1 MGRRKVKNRNV
12 YADDLGTPKY
22 RPRIVKS
29 GKTYNRKKDK
39 PHDQRRV
46 SGQS

>member
-1 MGRRKVKNRNV
+1 MKKKKAKSRNV
-12 YADDLGTPKY
+12 YAGDLGTPKY

-39 PHDQRRV
+39 PHDQR
-46 SGQS
+46 